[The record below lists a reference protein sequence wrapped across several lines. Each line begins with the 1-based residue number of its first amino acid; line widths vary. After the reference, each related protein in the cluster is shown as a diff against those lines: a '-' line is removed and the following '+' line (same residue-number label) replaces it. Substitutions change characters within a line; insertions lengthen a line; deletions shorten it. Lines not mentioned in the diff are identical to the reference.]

1 MWLQKGFD
9 SIVHSYEHNLVFHLY
24 KKKLKTKLSLSYQS
38 FYFFFPMKLL
48 TEFKEGRYFF
58 DHQSTWSY
66 KLLMLILLDQTSNLV
81 EADWNLNIEFSLL
94 FTFEFQNCY
103 SIHKCDHLILFI
115 CLNWNIFIVH
125 ISFTYLFF
133 NQRQ

>member
-1 MWLQKGFD
+1 MTSKRLWSHCAYL
-9 SIVHSYEHNLVFHLY
+9 HM
-24 KKKLKTKLSLSYQS
+24 KTILFSTCIKRSWKQNCRCHIQAFIS
-38 FYFFFPMKLL
+38 FFPMKLL

-103 SIHKCDHLILFI
+103 SIHKCGLVISF
-115 CLNWNIFIVH
+115 CLPELKCFH
-125 ISFTYLFF
+125 SISFT
-133 NQRQ
+133 